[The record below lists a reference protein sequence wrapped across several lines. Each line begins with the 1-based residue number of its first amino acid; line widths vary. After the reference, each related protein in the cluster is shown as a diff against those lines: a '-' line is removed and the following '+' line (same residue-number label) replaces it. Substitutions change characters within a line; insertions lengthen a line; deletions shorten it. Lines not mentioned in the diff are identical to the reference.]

1 MAEIV
6 KLKQSE
12 NRTQTRPVQGIAEA
26 VGGLL
31 EEMEGQVTYIDVCG
45 ALSII
50 KAEYELKFISLAMGD

>member
-12 NRTQTRPVQGIAEA
+12 NRTQTRLVQGIAEA
-26 VGGLL
+26 VSGLL

-50 KAEYELKFISLAMGD
+50 KAEYELEFISLAMGD